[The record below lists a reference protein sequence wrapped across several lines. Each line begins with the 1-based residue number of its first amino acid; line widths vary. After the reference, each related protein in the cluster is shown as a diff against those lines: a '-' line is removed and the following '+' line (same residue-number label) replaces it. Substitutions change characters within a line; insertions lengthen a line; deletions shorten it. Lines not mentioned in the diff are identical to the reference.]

1 MRATHV
7 WTVKTSSA
15 EEPVKQHCPSHRSGE
30 KQLLCEVVTGPFSA
44 VPFPVTIGICK
55 VDVLSTKQK
64 RRETPWQLRGET
76 QKASRRARS
85 SDLLAAEAH
94 ETQMPRVKRKA
105 GGHQNTRNASK
116 RRACVCLCDSIGRQ
130 QTKQL
135 PKTCTWLGSGMG
147 RQMRRTRC
155 TQFT

>member
-1 MRATHV
+1 V
-7 WTVKTSSA
+7 WTVKTSFA

-116 RRACVCLCDSIGRQ
+116 RRACVSVTPSAGNRQ
-130 QTKQL
+130 SNSRRL
-135 PKTCTWLGSGMG
+135 ALGWGAVWDVK
-147 RQMRRTRC
+147 
-155 TQFT
+155 